1 MPQYD
6 FFVWNKRSRVKYPR
20 SYLLPDIDAAHAVAA
35 RIARVFGEV
44 IPLWNDLAYDRQN
57 NFAVEV
63 VDETG
68 QTVLTVPFKDAEPI
82 WGSKRLCH
90 QQSAHAAEPSSCIFV
105 RNGLPFGHLVS
116 RSLPS
121 VDKIGQK
128 ADWEGYAPLDGA
140 DKAVLIELQ
149 EPDDQV
155 AWPIDVVFDIERVT
169 RRRLFIFACGGN
181 VERDDLI
188 VAGETETG
196 SAKGRD
202 VHFFAFREVS
212 SICWWMGLLLM
223 MSDWPVPQRI
233 MAKRSPAINFA
244 QLPAFE

>member
-82 WGSKRLCH
+82 
-90 QQSAHAAEPSSCIFV
+90 
-105 RNGLPFGHLVS
+105 
-116 RSLPS
+116 
-121 VDKIGQK
+121 
-128 ADWEGYAPLDGA
+128 
-140 DKAVLIELQ
+140 
-149 EPDDQV
+149 
-155 AWPIDVVFDIERVT
+155 
-169 RRRLFIFACGGN
+169 
-181 VERDDLI
+181 
-188 VAGETETG
+188 
-196 SAKGRD
+196 
-202 VHFFAFREVS
+202 
-212 SICWWMGLLLM
+212 
-223 MSDWPVPQRI
+223 
-233 MAKRSPAINFA
+233 
-244 QLPAFE
+244 